1 MIECAGGIW
10 WDRPY
15 GLNIEEWD
23 KSAFTEADDLKAFQ
37 SINCINFFPKTVM
50 VTHQHLEEVVKV
62 KKAAMAH
69 GFRDSYQFITYKPA
83 QNAKGA
89 NRHINAVD
97 NLLIHWKAGMQSTP
111 RFFENQNPVARHNH
125 MMIPMLRSRHKSSLG
140 DDAINKTEKHPLIAY
155 TLSQQLFPRGLPVLV
170 IGSGS
175 GGEVVGLVRAGFN
188 VVAMDMDVVQINGL
202 HQRLLAES
210 GECPE
215 TKEEMEDYRR
225 QAQSDYLEYQ
235 VGIPANKIPGILA
248 ITQDVVPEEPK
259 EPTIADRKLVVSKE
273 GCTTC
278 AELMTTSFPGY
289 NCQVCLKPFHDDCMF
304 ACDTKKHRVCG
315 MCKGKCPCVPS
326 VEIASTKPV

>member
-1 MIECAGGIW
+1 MG
-10 WDRPY
+10 
-15 GLNIEEWD
+15 IEEWD

-50 VTHQHLEEVVKV
+50 VTHQHLKEVVKV
-62 KKAAMAH
+62 EKAALAH

-83 QNAKGA
+83 QNAKGV
-89 NRHINAVD
+89 NRHINSVD

-111 RFFENQNPVARHNH
+111 RFFQNQNPVARHNH
-125 MMIPMLRSRHKSSLG
+125 MMIPMLRSRHKSSLE

-188 VVAMDMDVVQINGL
+188 VVAMDVDVVQVNGL
-202 HQRLLAES
+202 HQRLLAEQ

-215 TKEEMEDYRR
+215 TKEEMENYRR

-235 VGIPANKIPGILA
+235 IGIPADKIPGILSGQMS
-248 ITQDVVPEEPK
+248 TDPDKPK
-259 EPTIADRKLVVSKE
+259 EPSLSDRVQIVSKE
-273 GCTTC
+273 GCTNC
-278 AELMTTSFPGY
+278 AEIMTATFPSY
-289 NCQVCLKPFHDDCMF
+289 ECPVCHKPYHDDCMEP
-304 ACDTKKHRVCG
+304 CETNIHRVCG
-315 MCKGKCPCVPS
+315 KCKGKCSCVAS
-326 VEIASTKPV
+326 VEIASAEPE